1 MDSEIKDDLVVP
13 TEFPFPFPPY
23 DIQKDFMRELF
34 SCLQHG
40 KLGIFESPTGTG
52 KSLSLICGSLT
63 WFLESERANKIKLE
77 ELVNN
82 KSEKLEEDDDDDD
95 WFAAAGRKQKHNQKR
110 LEAKKKLD
118 RIKSREEKLA
128 NIRRRR
134 GEVQQ
139 AEVEKNKD
147 EFEEL
152 FKEVKSIKK
161 AVERELS
168 QGPGDEDILVEE
180 YFSDEDGDVDDLDE
194 EAEEEDTTR
203 RIYFCSRTHSQLS
216 QFVRE
221 VKKSPFSS
229 DVTLV
234 SLASR
239 GVMCVNPAVKRLQ
252 SQAAINEACLELG
265 RKKSKVSVVDEDER
279 TVKKSRQRGGGGG
292 GCPYNKTSRTGSL
305 RDQSLLA
312 IHDIED
318 LVTAGRR
325 ATSCPYYASRSA
337 VSLAQLVV
345 LPYNTLLHAGTRKAL
360 GLNLKNSIVI
370 IDEAHNLLDTIT
382 NIHSV
387 SLSGAQLGGA
397 LSQLQQYKQ
406 KYSSRL
412 KAKNLLYIKQILF
425 ILSSFVKLLGGVPGK
440 SPREVVKPEA
450 REETKLIDISVFL
463 SESQIYNLD
472 LLKLIKYCNVSQI
485 CYKLNGFVEKYKPS
499 QSSNNKVEV
508 KSGVSQF
515 LKSINSK
522 EAASSV
528 GTVREPEPVSD
539 ENTAPTNC
547 LQPVVELLSCLCLG
561 QGEARMVVSSGPR
574 LVDGRLRFLLL
585 DPAHQFRE
593 IVSSAHSVVVAGGT
607 MQPVSEF
614 REQLYINA
622 GAQPGRVTH
631 FSCEHVV
638 PADNILPRVLCSG
651 PSGARLDF
659 SFQHR
664 EKQETLTELGR
675 VLINLVNIV
684 PGGVVVFFPSYDYE
698 RLVFSHLSSSGALS
712 RLEAKK
718 KVYREPKQSSELDK
732 VLGDYSTSVRLSGG
746 AVLLAVVGGKMSE
759 GINFSDDLGRC
770 VVMVG
775 LPYPNLHS
783 PELKEKMSFL
793 DRSVVADTEGR
804 RPGQLHYDN
813 LCMKAVN
820 QSVGRAIR
828 HVNDYAAILF
838 LDHR

>member
-1 MDSEIKDDLVVP
+1 MDSESDGVVVP
-13 TEFPFPFPPY
+13 PEEFQFPFSPY
-23 DIQKDFMRELF
+23 EIQKDFMRELF
-34 SCLQHG
+34 HCLQDG

-63 WFLESERANKIKLE
+63 WFLESEKANRTKLE
-77 ELVNN
+77 EIVND
-82 KSEKLEEDDDDDD
+82 KSEKFEDDDDD
-95 WFAAAGRKQKHNQKR
+95 WFAAAGRKQIYNQKR

-128 NIRRRR
+128 NIRRMR
-134 GEVQQ
+134 GEVKQ
-139 AEVEKNKD
+139 AEYDKNKD
-147 EFEEL
+147 DFEEL

-168 QGPGDEDILVEE
+168 QGPGDEDILLEE
-180 YFSDEDGDVDDLDE
+180 YFSDDERDGDDFE
-194 EAEEEDTTR
+194 EEEEEDNTTR

-221 VKKSPFSS
+221 VKKSPFHSS
-229 DVTLV
+229 VSLV

-239 GVMCVNPAVKRLQ
+239 GVMCVNPSVKKLQ
-252 SQAAINEACLELG
+252 SQSAINEACLELG
-265 RKKSKVSVVDEDER
+265 RNKSKPSVVDLDER
-279 TVKKSRQRGGGGG
+279 TVKKSRQRGGGG
-292 GCPYNKTSRTGSL
+292 CPYNKVSKTGEL

-318 LVTAGRR
+318 LVTAGKR
-325 ATSCPYYASRSA
+325 AASCPYYASRSA

-345 LPYNTLLHAGTRKAL
+345 LPYNTLLHAATRKAL

-382 NIHSV
+382 NIHTV
-387 SLSGAQLGGA
+387 SLSGAGLGAA
-397 LSQLQQYKQ
+397 LSQLQQYKER
-406 KYSSRL
+406 YSSRL

-440 SPREVVKPEA
+440 DPREVSRPGAK
-450 REETKLIDISVFL
+450 EETKLIDISAFL
-463 SESQIYNLD
+463 SESQIYNLN
-472 LLKLIKYCNVSQI
+472 LAKLIKYCNVSQI

-499 QSSNNKVEV
+499 QSGDNKPVAG
-508 KSGVSQF
+508 SGVSQF

-522 EAASSV
+522 ESVSGVSS
-528 GTVREPEPVSD
+528 TSDPPAVSD
-539 ENTAPTNC
+539 ENSVPANC
-547 LQPVVELLSCLCLG
+547 LQPVVELLSCLSLTR
-561 QGEARMVVSSGPR
+561 GEARMVVTSGPR

-585 DPAHQFRE
+585 DPAQQFVE
-593 IVSSAHSVVVAGGT
+593 IVTSAHSVVVAGGT
-607 MQPVSEF
+607 MQPLSEF
-614 REQLYINA
+614 RDQLYINA
-622 GAQPGRVTH
+622 GAHPDRVTH
-631 FSCEHVV
+631 FSCDHVV
-638 PADNILPRVLCSG
+638 PPDNILPRVVCSG
-651 PSGARLDF
+651 PTGARLDF
-659 SFQHR
+659 SFQFR
-664 EKQETLTELGR
+664 DKQETLAELGR
-675 VLINLVNIV
+675 VLVNLVNIV
-684 PGGVVVFFPSYDYE
+684 PGGLVVFFPSYDYE
-698 RLVFSHLSSSGALS
+698 RLVFSHLSTSGVLA

-718 KVYREPKQSSELDK
+718 KVYREPKQSSDLDK
-732 VLGDYSTSVRLSGG
+732 VLSDYGTSVRLSGG

-793 DRSVVADTEGR
+793 DRSVVADSEGK
-804 RPGQLHYDN
+804 RPGQVHYDN

-828 HVNDYAAILF
+828 HINDYAAILF